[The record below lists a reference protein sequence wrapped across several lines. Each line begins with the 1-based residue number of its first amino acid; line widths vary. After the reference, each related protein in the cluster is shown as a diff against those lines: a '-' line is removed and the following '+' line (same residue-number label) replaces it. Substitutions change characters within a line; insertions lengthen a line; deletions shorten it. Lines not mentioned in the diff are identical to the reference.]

1 MRSWVSAHIDRPA
14 LAGRGEVEG
23 DNGALVA
30 EHTAI
35 THAGEESVRTS
46 LLEVTDLHASYGGV
60 RALRGVSVT
69 VREGEIVAVLGN
81 NGAGK
86 STLMRAISNT
96 LALHGGTIAGG
107 TMRLGDRDL
116 AALGPA
122 AVVRAGVVQVPEGR
136 RIFGDLTVEEN
147 LRAGTFGRTSRQGVA
162 EAHQRVL
169 DLFPRLA
176 ERRGQHASLLSGG
189 EQQMLAIGRALMSDP
204 KLLLLDE
211 PSLGLAPQLVDKIGE
226 IIRQINEQGTSVVL
240 VEQNAAMALKIAH
253 HAVVLEVG
261 QVALARD
268 AAELAASHEVRER
281 YLGIAGEEEIKK
293 VTAEPIKR
301 VTTGKRDPMPLAVQD
316 VTVRFGGLEAL
327 SGVSLRVE
335 PGTTH
340 AIIGPNGA
348 GKSTLL
354 NVLTGVYRADA
365 GRVAYG
371 DHALTSLRPPQIAA
385 LGISRTFQNLAL
397 SPTASVRQN
406 LLLGRH
412 RLSRTGFLTGGLR
425 LPGARRELA
434 EQERVVD
441 GIAALWGLAAVL
453 DAPMGSL
460 AYGMRKR
467 AEVARAIC
475 AEPDL
480 LLLDEPVAGMN
491 VDESAEMARSIV
503 QSREALGISVVLVEH
518 DMPFVMGL
526 ADRVTVLDFGRVIAD
541 GTPHD
546 VQHDPE
552 VLRAY
557 LGFAEGSQEPQP

>member
-1 MRSWVSAHIDRPA
+1 M
-14 LAGRGEVEG
+14 
-23 DNGALVA
+23 A
-30 EHTAI
+30 ERTAI
-35 THAGEESVRTS
+35 TQAQEEGVRTA

-60 RALRGVSVT
+60 RALRGVSLT

-96 LALHGGTIAGG
+96 LALAGGTVADG
-107 TMRLGDRDL
+107 TMRLRDRDL
-116 AALGPA
+116 SAMGPA
-122 AVVRAGVVQVPEGR
+122 AIVRAGVVQVPEGR

-147 LRAGTFGRTSRQGVA
+147 LRAGTFGRIGRQGVA
-162 EAHQRVL
+162 AAHERVL

-176 ERRGQHASLLSGG
+176 ERRQQHAALLSGG
-189 EQQMLAIGRALMSDP
+189 EQQMLAMGRALMSDP

-211 PSLGLAPQLVDKIGE
+211 PSLGLAPQLVDQIGE
-226 IIRQINEQGTSVVL
+226 IVQHINEQGTSVVL

-261 QVALARD
+261 QVALAGD
-268 AAELAASHEVRER
+268 TAELAASHEVRER
-281 YLGIAGEEEIKK
+281 YLGIAGEEDIKK

-301 VTTGKRDPMPLAVQD
+301 VTTGKREPKPLAVQD

-354 NVLTGVYRADA
+354 NVLTGVYRASA
-365 GRVAYG
+365 GRVTYG

-397 SPTASVRQN
+397 SPTSSVREN

-412 RLSRTGFLTGGLR
+412 RLSRTGFITGGLR
-425 LPGARRELA
+425 LPGARKELA
-434 EQERVVD
+434 QQERIVD

-460 AYGMRKR
+460 PYGMRKR

-475 AEPDL
+475 AEPHL
-480 LLLDEPVAGMN
+480 LLLDEPVAGMAI
-491 VDESAEMARSIV
+491 DESAEMARSIV
-503 QSREALGISVVLVEH
+503 QSREALGISIVLVEH

-526 ADRVTVLDFGRVIAD
+526 ADRVTVLDFGRAIAD

-557 LGFAEGSQEPQP
+557 LGFAEGSQEPHR

>member
-1 MRSWVSAHIDRPA
+1 
-14 LAGRGEVEG
+14 
-23 DNGALVA
+23 VA
-30 EHTAI
+30 ERTAM
-35 THAGEESVRTS
+35 TDVEAQSARTS

-60 RALRGVSVT
+60 RALRGVSLT

-86 STLMRAISNT
+86 STLMRAISGT
-96 LALHGGTIAGG
+96 LALHGGTVAGG
-107 TMRLGDRDL
+107 TMRLRDRNL
-116 AALGPA
+116 AGLDPA

-136 RIFGDLTVEEN
+136 RVFGELTVEEN
-147 LRAGTFGRTSRQGVA
+147 LRAGTFGRIGRKGVA
-162 EAHQRVL
+162 AAHERVL
-169 DLFPRLA
+169 ELFPRLA
-176 ERRGQHASLLSGG
+176 ERSRQRAALLSGG

-204 KLLLLDE
+204 KLLLMDE

-226 IIRQINEQGTSVVL
+226 IVQQINEQGTSVVL

-253 HAVVLEVG
+253 HAVVVEVG
-261 QVALARD
+261 QVALAGR
-268 AAELAASHEVRER
+268 ASELAASHEVRER
-281 YLGIAGEEEIKK
+281 YLGIAGVEEIKK

-301 VTTGKRDPMPLAVQD
+301 VTTGKREPKLLAVED

-335 PGTTH
+335 RGTTH

-354 NVLTGVYRADA
+354 NVLTGVYRASA
-365 GRVAYG
+365 GRVTYG
-371 DHALTSLRPPQIAA
+371 DHTLTSLRPPQIAA

-412 RLSRTGFLTGGLR
+412 RLSRTGFFSGGLR
-425 LPGARRELA
+425 LPGARKELA
-434 EQERVVD
+434 EQEHIVA
-441 GIAALWGLAAVL
+441 GIGALWGLDAVL

-460 AYGMRKR
+460 PYGVRKR

-503 QSREALGISVVLVEH
+503 QSREALGISIVVIEH

-526 ADRVTVLDFGRVIAD
+526 AERVTVLDFGRVIAD

-546 VQHDPE
+546 VQRDPE

-557 LGFAEGSQEPQP
+557 LGFAEGSQEPNR

>member
-1 MRSWVSAHIDRPA
+1 
-14 LAGRGEVEG
+14 
-23 DNGALVA
+23 VA
-30 EHTAI
+30 EHTAM
-35 THAGEESVRTS
+35 TQAEGESVRTS
-46 LLEVTDLHASYGGV
+46 MLEVTDLHASYGGV
-60 RALRGVSVT
+60 RALRGVSLT
-69 VREGEIVAVLGN
+69 VREGEIVAVLGS

-96 LALHGGTIAGG
+96 LALHGGTVAGG
-107 TMRLGDRDL
+107 TMRLHDRDL

-147 LRAGTFGRTSRQGVA
+147 LRAGTFGRTGRQGA
-162 EAHQRVL
+162 AAAQDRVL

-176 ERRGQHASLLSGG
+176 ERRQQRGALLSGG
-189 EQQMLAIGRALMSDP
+189 EQQMLAIGRALMSEP

-226 IIRQINEQGTSVVL
+226 IVQQINEQGTSVVL

-261 QVALARD
+261 QVALAGD
-268 AAELAASHEVRER
+268 ASELAASHEVRER
-281 YLGIAGEEEIKK
+281 YLGIAGEEDIKK
-293 VTAEPIKR
+293 VTAEPIER
-301 VTTGKRDPMPLAVQD
+301 VTTGKREPKLLAVQD

-354 NVLTGVYRADA
+354 NVLTGVYRASA
-365 GRVAYG
+365 GRVMYD

-425 LPGARRELA
+425 LPRARKELA
-434 EQERVVD
+434 DQERIVD

-460 AYGMRKR
+460 PYGMRKR

-475 AEPDL
+475 AEPHL

-503 QSREALGISVVLVEH
+503 QSREALGISILLVEH

-557 LGFAEGSQEPQP
+557 LGFAQGSREPHR

>member
-1 MRSWVSAHIDRPA
+1 MAERTAVT
-14 LAGRGEVEG
+14 EVE
-23 DNGALVA
+23 A
-30 EHTAI
+30 E
-35 THAGEESVRTS
+35 SDRSS
-46 LLEVTDLHASYGGV
+46 LLEVTDLHASYAGV
-60 RALRGVSVT
+60 RGLRGVSLT

-86 STLMRAISNT
+86 STLMRAISGT
-96 LALHGGTIAGG
+96 LSLHGGTVAGG
-107 TMRLGDRDL
+107 TMRLRDRDL
-116 AALGPA
+116 AGLDPA
-122 AVVRAGVVQVPEGR
+122 VIVRAGVVQVPEGR
-136 RIFGDLTVEEN
+136 RVFGELTVEEN
-147 LRAGTFGRTSRQGVA
+147 LRAGTFGRIGRKGVGA
-162 EAHQRVL
+162 AHERVL

-176 ERRGQHASLLSGG
+176 ERSRQRAALLSGG

-226 IIRQINEQGTSVVL
+226 IVQQINEQGTSVVL

-253 HAVVLEVG
+253 HAVVLDVG
-261 QVALARD
+261 QVARAGP
-268 AAELAASHEVRER
+268 ASELAASHEVRER

-293 VTAEPIKR
+293 VTAEPIER
-301 VTTGKRDPMPLAVQD
+301 VTTGKREPKLLAVED

-327 SGVSLRVE
+327 SGISLQVQ

-354 NVLTGVYRADA
+354 NVLTGVYRASA
-365 GRVAYG
+365 GRMTYG
-371 DHALTSLRPPQIAA
+371 DHTLTSMRPPQIAA

-406 LLLGRH
+406 LMLGRH
-412 RLSRTGFLTGGLR
+412 RLSRTGFITGGLR
-425 LPGARRELA
+425 LPGARKELA
-434 EQERVVD
+434 EQERIVD
-441 GIAALWGLAAVL
+441 GISALWGLADML

-460 AYGMRKR
+460 PYGVRKR

-475 AEPDL
+475 AEPHL

-503 QSREALGISVVLVEH
+503 QSREALGISIVIVEH

-557 LGFAEGSQEPQP
+557 LGFAEGSQEPNR